1 MCGASVHCG
10 PVRVTVTCL
19 PRGGVVGPVF
29 DGRVGNGVPAV
40 RVAVSGYYE
49 KLELPRRRVY
59 AVRPRTPADKRFEH
73 AYGYACPVPASRW
86 ARASWRREA
95 PPPPPVTSGQPLV
108 TRGVPRPEPHDAPAP
123 HTRRAPAA
131 VRQRTRDGRYRPDQA
146 PQRQSQ
152 TPAPWAVRFGSSLSR
167 APDGRP
173 ISAICAQWCGA

>member
-1 MCGASVHCG
+1 MCGRASV
-10 PVRVTVTCL
+10 VRYGSPCL

-59 AVRPRTPADKRFEH
+59 AVRLPRLISGSSTRTRVAR
-73 AYGYACPVPASRW
+73 ACPVPASRW

-95 PPPPPVTSGQPLV
+95 PPPHPVTSGHPLV

>member
-1 MCGASVHCG
+1 MCGRASV
-10 PVRVTVTCL
+10 VRYGSPCL
-19 PRGGVVGPVF
+19 PRGGVVLVGPVF

-59 AVRPRTPADKRFEH
+59 AVRVPRLISGSRH

-95 PPPPPVTSGQPLV
+95 PPPHPVTSGHPLV

>member
-1 MCGASVHCG
+1 
-10 PVRVTVTCL
+10 
-19 PRGGVVGPVF
+19 VF

-49 KLELPRRRVY
+49 KLELTLKLTSAARVRRP
-59 AVRPRTPADKRFEH
+59 ATPADKRLRT
-73 AYGYACPVPASRW
+73 YVPVPASRW

-95 PPPPPVTSGQPLV
+95 PPPHPVTSGHPLV